1 MKMTLPAGAGGN
13 HEGPSAPPVP
23 LATPPIGTV
32 RPQPIRMR
40 RLLHTL
46 AGTGRKA
53 GLVPRQFRRDGV
65 IFIHV
70 PKCAGSAFL
79 DAYLGYQTG
88 HVTAKDYRDADPEF
102 FRSAYVF
109 TFVRNPLARFVSA
122 YNHIQTDDLWP
133 CLPEMRA
140 IVNRHG
146 ASVSEVAA
154 SLRAD
159 SELLTLPWFAPQHTF
174 LDLGGRGLPAV
185 NRALKTESFSA
196 DLELLLAEVPLR
208 LRPLAEVNRRGDR
221 GSDPTAG
228 LSADAVATLR
238 RIYSRDFTLFGYY

>member
-1 MKMTLPAGAGGN
+1 
-13 HEGPSAPPVP
+13 
-23 LATPPIGTV
+23 
-32 RPQPIRMR
+32 MR
-40 RLLHTL
+40 HLLHRL

-88 HVTAKDYRDADPEF
+88 HITARDFRDADPAF

-122 YNHIQTDDLWP
+122 YDHIQTDDLWP
-133 CLPEMRA
+133 ALAEVRDL
-140 IVNRHG
+140 VNRQG
-146 ASVSEVAA
+146 RSVAEVAA
-154 SLRAD
+154 GLQPGSD
-159 SELLTLPWFAPQHTF
+159 LLTLPWFAPQHTF
-174 LDLGGRGLPAV
+174 LSLAAGGSPAV
-185 NRALKTESFSA
+185 NRVFKTETFAA
-196 DLELLLAEVPLR
+196 DVELLLADMPLR
-208 LRPLAEVNRRGDR
+208 LRPLASVNRHG
-221 GSDPTAG
+221 GPESDPAAR
-228 LSADAVATLR
+228 LSAAAIATLR

>member
-1 MKMTLPAGAGGN
+1 
-13 HEGPSAPPVP
+13 
-23 LATPPIGTV
+23 
-32 RPQPIRMR
+32 MR
-40 RLLHTL
+40 RLFTTL

-70 PKCAGSAFL
+70 PKCAGSALL

-88 HVTAKDYRDADPEF
+88 HVTAQDYHDADPAF

-109 TFVRNPLARFVSA
+109 TFVRNPLTRFVSA

-133 CLPEMRA
+133 YLPEMRK
-140 IVNRHG
+140 IVDRHG
-146 ASVSEVAA
+146 GSVSEVAA
-154 SLRAD
+154 SLGPD
-159 SELLTLPWFAPQHTF
+159 SDLLRLPWFAPQHTF
-174 LDLGGRGLPAV
+174 LDLGSRRLPAV
-185 NRALKTESFSA
+185 NRVFKTESFSA
-196 DLELLLAEVPLR
+196 DLAILLAEMPLR
-208 LRPLAEVNRRGDR
+208 LRPLAEVNRRGERD
-221 GSDPTAG
+221 SDPTAG